1 MLTPPEKILFAI
13 AVLISLYFTYHSFAK
28 MAAVIGRGAGRLNL
42 DDLPRRLGAG
52 LVALVGQG
60 NIVRRRPVTSL
71 FHWAV
76 AWGFL
81 LYVIVNLADVL
92 QAYLPG
98 FRFLGN
104 TPLGGPY
111 RFVVDLASVI
121 ILLGVVFFLLR
132 RFVAAA
138 PALSFRPN
146 VMLHPAAQQG
156 IRHDSLLV
164 GLFILGHVG
173 FRFLGESFLIAH
185 ESGDPW
191 QPLAGAVASLWSG
204 LATTQLLIGWHIFWW
219 LALGLILLFIPYF
232 PYSKHAHLFMG
243 PFNYMS
249 RPPRPSPGALPAIDF
264 EDESLEQFG
273 ATVLTDLHRTHL
285 VDAFAC
291 IMCNRCQDACPAYLT
306 GKELSPSALEVN
318 KRFFIKQNF
327 TGLADGAADETPL
340 LEFALSESAVW
351 ACLACG
357 ACIDVCPV
365 GNEPM
370 FDILDIRRSQVLME
384 SQFPAELRGAFTG
397 LERNGNPWQVAGD
410 RLAWTEPLDFA
421 VPTVEDNP
429 DYEVLYWVGC
439 AGAFDSDAQRTARAI
454 ATLLHAAGVNF
465 AVLGNDESCTGDMAR
480 RAGNEYLFFEMAQAN
495 IEILTEAKAHQR
507 RIVTGCPHCLHTLG
521 QEYGALGGHF
531 TVLHHTQLISELVGA
546 GRLKLT
552 GGAQEAITFHDPCYL
567 GRHNGEFDA
576 PRELLS
582 AAGLAL
588 NEMPRH
594 RQNAFCCGGGGAQV
608 WKEEEPGQAAVS
620 ASRYAEAESTGAATL
635 AVGCPFCA
643 RMLSDAGQSL
653 PVRDVAELV
662 ANRIA

>member
-1 MLTPPEKILFAI
+1 MVCAKI
-13 AVLISLYFTYHSFAK
+13 VEIS
-28 MAAVIGRGAGRLNL
+28 
-42 DDLPRRLGAG
+42 
-52 LVALVGQG
+52 
-60 NIVRRRPVTSL
+60 
-71 FHWAV
+71 
-76 AWGFL
+76 
-81 LYVIVNLADVL
+81 
-92 QAYLPG
+92 
-98 FRFLGN
+98 
-104 TPLGGPY
+104 
-111 RFVVDLASVI
+111 
-121 ILLGVVFFLLR
+121 
-132 RFVAAA
+132 
-138 PALSFRPN
+138 
-146 VMLHPAAQQG
+146 
-156 IRHDSLLV
+156 
-164 GLFILGHVG
+164 
-173 FRFLGESFLIAH
+173 
-185 ESGDPW
+185 
-191 QPLAGAVASLWSG
+191 
-204 LATTQLLIGWHIFWW
+204 
-219 LALGLILLFIPYF
+219 
-232 PYSKHAHLFMG
+232 
-243 PFNYMS
+243 
-249 RPPRPSPGALPAIDF
+249 
-264 EDESLEQFG
+264 
-273 ATVLTDLHRTHL
+273 
-285 VDAFAC
+285 
-291 IMCNRCQDACPAYLT
+291 
-306 GKELSPSALEVN
+306 
-318 KRFFIKQNF
+318 
-327 TGLADGAADETPL
+327 
-340 LEFALSESAVW
+340 
-351 ACLACG
+351 
-357 ACIDVCPV
+357 
-365 GNEPM
+365 
-370 FDILDIRRSQVLME
+370 
-384 SQFPAELRGAFTG
+384 AFTG

-635 AVGCPFCA
+635 AVGCPFCLT
-643 RMLSDAGQSL
+643 MMSDAAKHGKKGVQ
-653 PVRDVAELV
+653 VKDVAEV
-662 ANRIA
+662 IAERMG